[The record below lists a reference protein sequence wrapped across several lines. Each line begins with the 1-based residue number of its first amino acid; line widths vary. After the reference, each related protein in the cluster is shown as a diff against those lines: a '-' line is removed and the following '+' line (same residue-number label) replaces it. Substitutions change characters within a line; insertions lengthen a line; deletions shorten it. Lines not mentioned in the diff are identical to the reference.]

1 MSFRRLGEIL
11 PQTLD
16 GMGLLQRVRTERVL
30 RAWPGVA
37 RQAAPELVA
46 GAEVVDLRGGM
57 LAVRV
62 PEGRLARLLERVTP
76 DIVRALNEAVGEP
89 AVVGLVRVG

>member
-16 GMGLLQRVRTERVL
+16 GMGLLQRVRAERVM
-30 RAWPGVA
+30 RAWPGAVG
-37 RQAAPELVA
+37 QAAPELVA
-46 GAEVVDLRGGM
+46 GAEVVDLRGGV